1 MEDISK
7 GKSGKAES
15 KRTTETTQTR
25 SGCTMTVVSNWNCR
39 PTRAKGSDLLG
50 RRVHDGD
57 TEPNEAGE
65 IRFGVLRS
73 NGRLESKRNGREKE
87 ARCCFED
94 KFRREL
100 LKMERWSPL
109 RAHAVLQEP
118 ARAPQSSSGVVTR
131 RGGRRKTPH
140 KMLASVRAQTRWRW
154 RRRPH
159 WKRHAELR
167 QGRSVQTFASLLR
180 QNVAPIQRSHSGTGS
195 GVSQGKQRCLRQNTV
210 T

>member
-15 KRTTETTQTR
+15 KPTQTR
-25 SGCTMTVVSNWNCR
+25 SGRTMTGVSNWNCR

-50 RRVHDGD
+50 RRVYGGD

-65 IRFGVLRS
+65 IRFGVVRS

-87 ARCCFED
+87 ARRCFED

-109 RAHAVLQEP
+109 RAHAVLREP
-118 ARAPQSSSGVVTR
+118 ARAPQSSSSVAAADGKRRTRCSPRRERKTR
-131 RGGRRKTPH
+131 R
-140 KMLASVRAQTRWRW
+140 RW
-154 RRRPH
+154 RRRPR

-167 QGRSVQTFASLLR
+167 QGRSVQAFASLLR

-210 T
+210 M